1 MCQGAPYACAQL
13 MATTPFPYR
22 LTIPSRSRLD
32 CAPDW
37 LDAVANSR
45 P

>member
-13 MATTPFPYR
+13 MATTPSPQQV
-22 LTIPSRSRLD
+22 D
-32 CAPDW
+32 NAPDW
-37 LDAVANSR
+37 LDAVANSH